1 MYCGNNAQDPSLIAG
16 DVIRGTRYKCLKKGI
31 GVGKNQDVD
40 PKYLGDY
47 APIDT
52 RKIWCGNSD
61 DLPAGYDRIGN
72 LPHCLQ
78 KGIGVGKKQKAQEYF
93 NLIGNPTSS
102 FPKQSSFGPTKNKH
116 KIIIMSILYLCLIGI
131 IFMLLYF
138 IRPSCVTYTDNKGII
153 KISTKKFIIIYI
165 PICLLFLLVF
175 IYMCYQSE

>member
-1 MYCGNNAQDPSLIAG
+1 MYCGNNSQDPSLIAG

-93 NLIGNPTSS
+93 NLIGRKS
-102 FPKQSSFGPTKNKH
+102 K
-116 KIIIMSILYLCLIGI
+116 KIFKKDELIT
-131 IFMLLYF
+131 
-138 IRPSCVTYTDNKGII
+138 R
-153 KISTKKFIIIYI
+153 
-165 PICLLFLLVF
+165 
-175 IYMCYQSE
+175 